1 MIIIGQY
8 KNCYLVKTNSND
20 DKCYLVDMNLNAS
33 LGYDYPEKF
42 MRYYRFEDYKR
53 RKTNRLV
60 IRRRKKRICDRAV
73 ILSKAYKYFFKKYV
87 IFIRWLVEI
96 ASMFF
101 CKMFIFW

>member
-42 MRYYRFEDYKR
+42 MRYYRFEDYKSDKYTGKLLKKL
-53 RKTNRLV
+53 RK
-60 IRRRKKRICDRAV
+60 
-73 ILSKAYKYFFKKYV
+73 ILK
-87 IFIRWLVEI
+87 
-96 ASMFF
+96 
-101 CKMFIFW
+101 

>member
-42 MRYYRFEDYKR
+42 MRYYRFGDYKSDKYTSKLLKKL
-53 RKTNRLV
+53 RK
-60 IRRRKKRICDRAV
+60 
-73 ILSKAYKYFFKKYV
+73 ILK
-87 IFIRWLVEI
+87 
-96 ASMFF
+96 
-101 CKMFIFW
+101 